1 MTYFTQT
8 ERKSKQK
15 QESLQSK
22 VDEAMT
28 SFTQA
33 ELKSQQKQEDLQSKL
48 DHTMNFL
55 AKAEK
60 QCQQKQDD
68 IQSSQSKLYLTI
80 TSLLVQIK
88 QVLEVSIFKFSN
100 VYT

>member
-1 MTYFTQT
+1 
-8 ERKSKQK
+8 
-15 QESLQSK
+15 
-22 VDEAMT
+22 
-28 SFTQA
+28 
-33 ELKSQQKQEDLQSKL
+33 
-48 DHTMNFL
+48 MNLF

-68 IQSSQSKLYLTI
+68 IKSSQSKLNLTI